1 MAESLTPEAANPERM
16 LEMLQHI
23 RQDIARLEA
32 MVTQLRPPAKLSP
45 DEDIFAEMAGLSA
58 NAPHADDSREAIYT
72 RMPGE

>member
-1 MAESLTPEAANPERM
+1 MAEPLTTEAANPERM
-16 LEMLQHI
+16 IEMVKHI
-23 RQDIARLEA
+23 QQEIARLETMLA
-32 MVTQLRPPAKLSP
+32 LLRPTRKLSP